1 MKGKLDSNDTEANII
16 RNILKIARTSQ
27 PNELNPNSV
36 KKNSFSYFQSKY
48 GLQSNQESA
57 STENLP
63 IEDSDVQKSLEL
75 IISVFMMKKFKNI
88 KQTFIQFS
96 TDINKLVYKDN
107 ELIKILQQQLQNK
120 QIQLN
125 QFQLKMMKAI
135 EVIMIEITL
144 LQESLNEIKYQ
155 SSQGI
160 LYKTKQP
167 NESTIFESKDMI
179 MYYRELLFRFT
190 NYDIINQVELNDR
203 YSFINDQF
211 HLFKLTNLFK
221 SFNTKN
227 TIYNQYRSNPR
238 LHPLSYERWEGSQFK
253 IKNGISSN
261 VEDIVAL
268 ELLPDCTLVNFEKV
282 TQINY
287 ILRNN
292 MNRIN
297 ENSKLQ
303 IVQSEFQDEQLNLSN
318 QQQV

>member
-1 MKGKLDSNDTEANII
+1 MKGKLDSNDSEANII

-75 IISVFMMKKFKNI
+75 ILTVFMMKKFKNI

-96 TDINKLVYKDN
+96 TDINKL
-107 ELIKILQQQLQNK
+107 
-120 QIQLN
+120 
-125 QFQLKMMKAI
+125 LKMMNAI
-135 EVIMIEITL
+135 EVIIIEITL

-155 SSQGI
+155 SQQGI
-160 LYKTKQP
+160 NFNTRQL
-167 NESTIFESKDMI
+167 NDATIFESKDMI

-203 YSFINDQF
+203 YSLINDQF

-221 SFNTKN
+221 TFNTKN

-268 ELLPDCTLVNFEKV
+268 ELLPDCTL
-282 TQINY
+282 
-287 ILRNN
+287 
-292 MNRIN
+292 
-297 ENSKLQ
+297 
-303 IVQSEFQDEQLNLSN
+303 N
-318 QQQV
+318 Q